1 MKLSDDT
8 VSLIVTCAVRD
19 HSDRTRRQFL
29 TSPALLRGNCG
40 MDMQFRGRKV
50 GIGNPLISYRLKL
63 RLMVITDAN
72 QRTNQ
77 RRSSPASS
85 SHDIHVPRD
94 G

>member
-1 MKLSDDT
+1 
-8 VSLIVTCAVRD
+8 
-19 HSDRTRRQFL
+19 
-29 TSPALLRGNCG
+29 
-40 MDMQFRGRKV
+40 MDMQFRRRKV

-85 SHDIHVPRD
+85 SHDIDVPRD